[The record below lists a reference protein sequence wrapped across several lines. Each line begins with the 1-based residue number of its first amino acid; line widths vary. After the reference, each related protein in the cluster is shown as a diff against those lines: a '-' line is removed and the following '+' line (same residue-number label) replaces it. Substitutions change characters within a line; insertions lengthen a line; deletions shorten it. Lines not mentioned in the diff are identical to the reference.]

1 MSGAVPNSRNP
12 GCTVQKSI
20 SDNLP
25 FLEFGS
31 GTLAGPQSTKNSR
44 AQGNPRAVRSSIQH
58 TPPWLERRDPNQ
70 NTLIPASTTPFP
82 FSGTS
87 LCQFTGVF
95 KLITTSLGSSFVRCH
110 FSSAR
115 CVVTVR
121 SLTDRP
127 ASVCQRSIA
136 LGPRL
141 ACRESLTTG
150 NQSINQLLHRTR
162 WHHFSVA
169 SAETL
174 GFPLPTSPYILYNLI
189 LLCSPVCQQK
199 VQTAPQF
206 FFSRPKLTW
215 ATRGSW
221 KMCRG

>member
-1 MSGAVPNSRNP
+1 MILSTRHLVHDAAPMSGAVPNSRNP

-95 KLITTSLGSSFVRCH
+95 KLITTSLGSSFTSFCLSALH
-110 FSSAR
+110 GFGTSAR
-115 CVVTVR
+115 
-121 SLTDRP
+121 L
-127 ASVCQRSIA
+127 QRVIDNW
-136 LGPRL
+136 
-141 ACRESLTTG
+141 E
-150 NQSINQLLHRTR
+150 SINQPTNCFIAHAGIISASLWLRPWVFHYQPV
-162 WHHFSVA
+162 HIFS
-169 SAETL
+169 T
-174 GFPLPTSPYILYNLI
+174 I
-189 LLCSPVCQQK
+189 
-199 VQTAPQF
+199 
-206 FFSRPKLTW
+206 
-215 ATRGSW
+215 
-221 KMCRG
+221 

>member
-1 MSGAVPNSRNP
+1 MSGAIPNSRNP

-31 GTLAGPQSTKNSR
+31 GTPAGPQSTKNSR

-127 ASVCQRSIA
+127 ASVCQRSMA

-150 NQSINQLLHRTR
+150 NQSISQPIASSHTLASFQRRFGRDPGFSTTNQSIYSLQFDITLQ
-162 WHHFSVA
+162 SSLPAKSPDCA
-169 SAETL
+169 S
-174 GFPLPTSPYILYNLI
+174 I
-189 LLCSPVCQQK
+189 
-199 VQTAPQF
+199 
-206 FFSRPKLTW
+206 FFSKDQ
-215 ATRGSW
+215 S
-221 KMCRG
+221 